1 MSKNPFP
8 IKPFAIPPW
17 VENDASAIRFVMF
30 SDTHSF
36 RLLTALFRSMVA
48 KGLTEK
54 ELKESGTVE
63 EFTHW
68 FVQLATSLTAE
79 LGLAFMYQGLANN
92 ILHTRKPF
100 DPDDE
105 YFGGFIATYL
115 SLNGAKTDDEHSERF
130 YDLIAAGWT
139 RISDDDKRKMYQT
152 LLAVLT
158 SHAKSELI
166 SIGTSKGATEA
177 EVLAWAKYQGEK
189 KAA

>member
-1 MSKNPFP
+1 MSKNPFQ
-8 IKPFAIPPW
+8 IKPFDIPPW
-17 VENDASAIRFVMF
+17 VENDAKAIRFVML

-36 RLLTALFRSMVA
+36 RLLTALFRSLVA
-48 KGLTEK
+48 KGLSEK
-54 ELKESGTVE
+54 ELKESDTVE

-68 FVQLATSLTAE
+68 FAQFATSLRAE
-79 LGLAFMYQGLANN
+79 WGLVFMYQVLANN

-115 SLNGAKTDDEHSERF
+115 SLNGAKNDDEDAARF
-130 YDLIAAGWT
+130 YDLMADGWAC
-139 RISDDDKRKMYQT
+139 ISDDDKREMYQA

-177 EVLAWAKYQGEK
+177 DVLAWAKYHGEK
-189 KAA
+189 NAA